1 MYAQQH
7 CSIMDTEK
15 LGTGNLGNGNRE
27 HPRSHIPS
35 SSFLWLQSIKL
46 VIIRQQQHWGL
57 YIFGSNLQNECTD
70 STGVQNEFTRRC
82 LETRYNSCLLV
93 HLDFE
98 ERQQTRRSFL
108 MNHYTKHQNHWSSE
122 SHSLTC
128 LAFMKHPLIQY
139 NTSVP
144 KNQLKFD
151 IFATCQFFTTIVT
164 QFCPPNYESLLAL
177 AEGAFIS
184 ATPKLCNAQFPKEI
198 RCTQTFWNKACLDI
212 FSFNILLSYLLV
224 SFLIF
229 IIWNVDITLFPTFS
243 CR

>member
-1 MYAQQH
+1 MTA
-7 CSIMDTEK
+7 SICMRNSTVP
-15 LGTGNLGNGNRE
+15 TF
-27 HPRSHIPS
+27 HIPS
-35 SSFLWLQSIKL
+35 SSFLSLQSIKL

-57 YIFGSNLQNECTD
+57 YIFGSIPQNECTD

-151 IFATCQFFTTIVT
+151 IFATCQFFGTTIV
-164 QFCPPNYESLLAL
+164 
-177 AEGAFIS
+177 
-184 ATPKLCNAQFPKEI
+184 
-198 RCTQTFWNKACLDI
+198 TQTFWNKDCLDI
-212 FSFNILLSYLLV
+212 FSLNILLSYLLV

-229 IIWNVDITLFPTFS
+229 IIWNADITIFPTFS

>member
-7 CSIMDTEK
+7 CSVMDTEK

-35 SSFLWLQSIKL
+35 SSFLSLQSIKL

-57 YIFGSNLQNECTD
+57 YIFGSILQNECTD

-164 QFCPPNYESLLAL
+164 Q
-177 AEGAFIS
+177 
-184 ATPKLCNAQFPKEI
+184 
-198 RCTQTFWNKACLDI
+198 TFWNKDCLDI
-212 FSFNILLSYLLV
+212 FSLNILLSYLLV

-229 IIWNVDITLFPTFS
+229 IIWNADITIFPTFS